1 MTEYKKIL
9 LPDHLCPEAE
19 RYIHKVIDYLKKSDK
34 LNAIDEGA
42 AHLLASSYDQYIKA
56 NQLINEQGLVVPG
69 AKNSIIPHPAVRIA
83 KDAKSMCI
91 NIMTAMGLTL
101 KSRTKL
107 NAIDPDSE
115 DSPLVE
121 FMKSTL

>member
-9 LPDHLCPEAE
+9 LPDNLCAEAE
-19 RYIHKVIDYLKKSDK
+19 RYIHKVIDYLKKNDK
-34 LNAIDEGA
+34 LNAIDEGSI
-42 AHLLASSYDQYIKA
+42 HLLASSYDQYLKA
-56 NQLINEQGLVVPG
+56 TDIVNEQGLVVPG

-83 KDAKSMCI
+83 KDAKSMAL
-91 NIMTAMGLTL
+91 NIMTQMGLTL

-107 NAIDPDSE
+107 NAIEPDAE
-115 DSPLVE
+115 DSPLLE